1 MLKFKLGSGFFARS
15 SAAGGNPRNYVRLT
29 IITKEEKMAAA
40 AETAP
45 GKVTA
50 EDRADADAFL
60 AYINATPTP
69 FHLVR
74 ETATRYV

>member
-1 MLKFKLGSGFFARS
+1 MLKFKLGNGFFAVDLVLS
-15 SAAGGNPRNYVRLT
+15 WAATKLRLT